1 LKAMFTTDSNNEQ
14 HPEEQLGAYALDILD
29 EEEATL
35 VESHLLSCYRCRDTA
50 AHMLTSA
57 AIIGESVDHLEPP
70 ADLQTRIMNS
80 LPRTIMENAA
90 PARTPGPRRWG
101 GNLSKVLMPLAAV
114 LVLGL
119 LSYNVYVNTVL
130 SSRVE
135 SLQRESAV
143 LTRWGKLAAQ
153 ESQVMDR
160 LDELRAASDFL
171 AETESTDVILESP
184 TSSGNS
190 GGILL
195 VADDGRRAMLMVTG
209 MRELEPPSSYEV
221 WLVSPGR
228 TEWAGQ
234 LKIDSKGWGAV
245 ELHPPQSL
253 FDFEMVRLTPA
264 PASDPVPGR
273 GDMILEGQI
282 VDHRIAR

>member
-1 LKAMFTTDSNNEQ
+1 MFTTEPDNGQ

-29 EEEATL
+29 EDEATL
-35 VESHLLSCYRCRDTA
+35 VESHLLSCYRCRDTVS
-50 AHMLTSA
+50 HMLTSA

-70 ADLQTRIMNS
+70 AALQARIMNS
-80 LPRTIMENAA
+80 LPRTIAENAA
-90 PARTPGPRRWG
+90 PAKASAPRHWG

-135 SLQRESAV
+135 DLQRESAV

-171 AETESTDVILESP
+171 AETKSTDVILVSP
-184 TSSGNS
+184 SSSGNS

-228 TEWAGQ
+228 NEWAGQ
-234 LKIDSKGWGAV
+234 LKVDSKGWGAV

-253 FDFEMVRLTPA
+253 FDFDMVRLSPA

>member
-1 LKAMFTTDSNNEQ
+1 MAMFTTDSNNEQ

-29 EEEATL
+29 EEEAVL
-35 VESHLLSCYRCRDTA
+35 VESHLLSCNRCRDTV

-57 AIIGESVDHLEPP
+57 AIIGESVNHLEPP
-70 ADLQTRIMNS
+70 AELQARIMNS
-80 LPRTIMENAA
+80 LPLIGVKSGA
-90 PARTPGPRRWG
+90 PAKTSTRRRWR

-119 LSYNVYVNTVL
+119 LSYNVYVNSVL

-135 SLQRESAV
+135 DLQRESAA
-143 LTRWGKLAAQ
+143 LTRWGKLSAQ

-160 LDELRAASDFL
+160 LKELRAASDFL

-184 TSSGNS
+184 TSTGNS
-190 GGILL
+190 GGILF

-209 MRELEPPSSYEV
+209 MRELEPPSSYEI

-228 TEWAGQ
+228 NEWAGQ
-234 LKIDSKGWGAV
+234 LKVDSKGWGTV
-245 ELHPPQSL
+245 ELHPAQSL
-253 FDFEMVRLTPA
+253 FDFDMVRLSPA
-264 PASDPVPGR
+264 PSSDPVPGR

>member
-1 LKAMFTTDSNNEQ
+1 MFTTDPHNKQ

-29 EEEATL
+29 QAEA
-35 VESHLLSCYRCRDTA
+35 VQIQSHLLACYRCRDTVA
-50 AHMLTSA
+50 RMRASA
-57 AIIGESVDHLEPP
+57 AIIGESVDHLDPP
-70 ADLQTRIMNS
+70 AALQSRIMNS
-80 LPRTIMENAA
+80 LPRISMDATV
-90 PARTPGPRRWG
+90 PAHASIPVSFTGRMT
-101 GNLSKVLMPLAAV
+101 KVLMPLAAV
-114 LVLGL
+114 LVLAL
-119 LSYNVYVNTVL
+119 LSYNVYVNLVL
-130 SSRVE
+130 SSQVE
-135 SLQRESAV
+135 SLQRDSAV

-153 ESQVMDR
+153 ESQVMDH
-160 LDELRAASDFL
+160 LDELRAASNFL

-184 TSSGNS
+184 TNNGNS

-221 WLVSPGR
+221 WLVRPDRS
-228 TEWAGQ
+228 EWAGQ
-234 LKIDSKGWGAV
+234 LKVDSKGWGAV

-253 FDFEMVRLTPA
+253 FDFDMVRLTPA

>member
-1 LKAMFTTDSNNEQ
+1 MLITDSNNEQ

-29 EEEATL
+29 QEEAAL
-35 VESHLLSCYRCRDTA
+35 VEFHLSACYQCRETVA
-50 AHMLTSA
+50 LMQSSA
-57 AIIGESVDHLEPP
+57 ALIGESVDHLQPP
-70 ADLQTRIMNS
+70 ASLQARIMRS
-80 LPRTIMENAA
+80 LPGTGVEITT
-90 PARTPGPRRWG
+90 PAKATASRGWTGS
-101 GNLSKVLMPLAAV
+101 LSKVLMPLAAV

-119 LSYNVYVNTVL
+119 LSYSVYVSTIL

-160 LDELRAASDFL
+160 LNELRAASDFL

-184 TSSGNS
+184 NDSGNS

-209 MRELEPPSSYEV
+209 MRELEPPSSYDV
-221 WLVSPGR
+221 WLVRQGQSM
-228 TEWAGQ
+228 WAGQ
-234 LKIDSKGWGAV
+234 LKVDSKGWGAV
-245 ELHPPQSL
+245 TLHPPEPL
-253 FDFEMVRLTPA
+253 FEFDMVRLTPA
-264 PASDPVPGR
+264 PSSDPVPGR
-273 GDMILEGQI
+273 GDMVLEGQI
-282 VDHRIAR
+282 VSHKVAR

>member
-1 LKAMFTTDSNNEQ
+1 MFTTDPHNEQ

-29 EEEATL
+29 QAEAVQ
-35 VESHLLSCYRCRDTA
+35 VESHLLACYRCRDTVA
-50 AHMLTSA
+50 RMRASA
-57 AIIGESVDHLEPP
+57 AIIGESVDHLDPP
-70 ADLQTRIMNS
+70 AALQSRIMNS
-80 LPRTIMENAA
+80 LPQIGMDATA
-90 PARTPGPRRWG
+90 PAHASIPVSFTGRMT
-101 GNLSKVLMPLAAV
+101 KVLMPLAAV
-114 LVLGL
+114 LVLAL
-119 LSYNVYVNTVL
+119 LSYNVYVNLVL
-130 SSRVE
+130 SSQVK
-135 SLQRESAV
+135 SLQRDSAV

-153 ESQVMDR
+153 ESQVMDH
-160 LDELRAASDFL
+160 LDELRAASNFL

-184 TSSGNS
+184 TNNGNS

-221 WLVSPGR
+221 WLVRPDRS
-228 TEWAGQ
+228 EWAGQ
-234 LKIDSKGWGAV
+234 LKVDSKGWGAV

-253 FDFEMVRLTPA
+253 FDFDMVRLTPA

>member
-1 LKAMFTTDSNNEQ
+1 MFTTDPHNEQ

-29 EEEATL
+29 QAEAIQ
-35 VESHLLSCYRCRDTA
+35 VESHLLACYRCRDTV
-50 AHMLTSA
+50 AHMQAST

-70 ADLQTRIMNS
+70 AALQSRIMNS
-80 LPRTIMENAA
+80 LPRIGLDATV
-90 PARTPGPRRWG
+90 PAHASSLVGSTGRIG
-101 GNLSKVLMPLAAV
+101 KVLMPLAAV
-114 LVLGL
+114 LVLAL
-119 LSYNVYVNTVL
+119 LSYNVYVNSVL
-130 SSRVE
+130 SSQVE

-153 ESQVMDR
+153 ESQVMDH
-160 LDELRAASDFL
+160 LDELRAASNFL
-171 AETESTDVILESP
+171 AETASTDVILESP
-184 TSSGNS
+184 TNNGNS

-221 WLVSPGR
+221 WLVRPDRS
-228 TEWAGQ
+228 EWAGQ
-234 LKIDSKGWGAV
+234 LKVDSKGWGAV
-245 ELHPPQSL
+245 ELYPPQSL
-253 FDFEMVRLTPA
+253 FDFDMVRLTPA

>member
-1 LKAMFTTDSNNEQ
+1 MFTTDPHNEQ

-29 EEEATL
+29 QAEAVQ
-35 VESHLLSCYRCRDTA
+35 VESHLLACYRCRDTVA
-50 AHMLTSA
+50 RMQASA
-57 AIIGESVDHLEPP
+57 AIIGESVDHLDPP
-70 ADLQTRIMNS
+70 AALQSRIMNS
-80 LPRTIMENAA
+80 LPRISMDATVSAHASIPVSFTGRM
-90 PARTPGPRRWG
+90 T
-101 GNLSKVLMPLAAV
+101 KVLMPLAAV
-114 LVLGL
+114 LVLAL
-119 LSYNVYVNTVL
+119 LSYNVYVNLVL
-130 SSRVE
+130 SSQVE
-135 SLQRESAV
+135 SLQRDSAV

-153 ESQVMDR
+153 ESQVMDH
-160 LDELRAASDFL
+160 LDELRAASNFL

-184 TSSGNS
+184 TNNGNS

-221 WLVSPGR
+221 WLVRPDRS
-228 TEWAGQ
+228 EWAGQ
-234 LKIDSKGWGAV
+234 LKVDSKGWGAV

-253 FDFEMVRLTPA
+253 FDFDMVRLTPA

>member
-1 LKAMFTTDSNNEQ
+1 MFTTDPHNEQ

-29 EEEATL
+29 QAEAVQ
-35 VESHLLSCYRCRDTA
+35 VESHLLACYRCRNTVA
-50 AHMLTSA
+50 RMQASA
-57 AIIGESVDHLEPP
+57 AIIGESVDHLDPP
-70 ADLQTRIMNS
+70 AALQSRIMNS
-80 LPRTIMENAA
+80 LPRISMDATV
-90 PARTPGPRRWG
+90 PAHASIPVSFTGRMT
-101 GNLSKVLMPLAAV
+101 KVLMPLAAV
-114 LVLGL
+114 LVLAL
-119 LSYNVYVNTVL
+119 LSYNVYVNLVL
-130 SSRVE
+130 SSQVE
-135 SLQRESAV
+135 SLQRDSAV

-153 ESQVMDR
+153 ESQVMDH
-160 LDELRAASDFL
+160 LDELRAASNFL

-184 TSSGNS
+184 TNNGNS

-221 WLVSPGR
+221 WLVRPNRS
-228 TEWAGQ
+228 EWAGQ
-234 LKIDSKGWGAV
+234 LKVDSKGWGAV

-253 FDFEMVRLTPA
+253 FDFDMVRLTPA

>member
-1 LKAMFTTDSNNEQ
+1 MFTTDPHNEQ

-29 EEEATL
+29 QAEAVQ
-35 VESHLLSCYRCRDTA
+35 VESHLLACYRCRDTVA
-50 AHMLTSA
+50 RMQASA
-57 AIIGESVDHLEPP
+57 AIIGESVDHLDPP
-70 ADLQTRIMNS
+70 AALQSRIMNS
-80 LPRTIMENAA
+80 LPRISIDATV
-90 PARTPGPRRWG
+90 PAHASLPVSFTGRMT
-101 GNLSKVLMPLAAV
+101 KVLMPLAAV
-114 LVLGL
+114 LVLAL
-119 LSYNVYVNTVL
+119 LSYNVYVNLVL
-130 SSRVE
+130 SSQVE
-135 SLQRESAV
+135 SLQRDSAV

-153 ESQVMDR
+153 ESQVMDH
-160 LDELRAASDFL
+160 LDELRAASNFL

-184 TSSGNS
+184 TNNGNS

-221 WLVSPGR
+221 WLVRPDRS
-228 TEWAGQ
+228 EWAGQ
-234 LKIDSKGWGAV
+234 LKVDSKGWGAV

-253 FDFEMVRLTPA
+253 FDFDMVRLTPA